1 MNRLD
6 AFIEEEKV
14 RISDI
19 SPVDGDCYANMK
31 AKKGRSDVNS
41 QDNDDNYD
49 SCISPIAQGMFRL
62 SVIIGR

>member
-1 MNRLD
+1 M
-6 AFIEEEKV
+6 
-14 RISDI
+14 I

-31 AKKGRSDVNS
+31 ARKGRSDVNS